1 MTERE
6 ALELALEALEYPG
19 PSWLEARQ
27 PAITAIKK
35 ALAQHSEPIN
45 KYCCHFCFNKSGQI
59 FLDRMILC
67 PECGNKRCP
76 KATDHNLECTN
87 SNYSNREWIGLTP
100 KDLNAIYTGVRAVNH
115 DVDFDVYGKAIEAE
129 LKKRNGYELN

>member
-6 ALELALEALEYPG
+6 ALELALNAMLNFQDDISDEMFE
-19 PSWLEARQ
+19 
-27 PAITAIKK
+27 AITAIKK
-35 ALAQHSEPIN
+35 VLAQHSEPIN

-87 SNYSNREWIGLTP
+87 SNISNQEGSI
-100 KDLNAIYTGVRAVNH
+100 
-115 DVDFDVYGKAIEAE
+115 F
-129 LKKRNGYELN
+129 